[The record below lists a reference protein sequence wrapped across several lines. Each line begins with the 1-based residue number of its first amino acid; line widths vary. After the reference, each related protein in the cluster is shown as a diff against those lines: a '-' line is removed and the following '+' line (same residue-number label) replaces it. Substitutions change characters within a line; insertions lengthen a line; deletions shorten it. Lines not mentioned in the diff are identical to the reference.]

1 LAYLALPWLVQASL
15 REPLGSQRGLVWFV
29 LAIGLF
35 FRLLAFFSEPVLEDD
50 YYRYMWEGGLLANGY
65 NPSAI
70 APVDALN
77 AQPGSQLSSLAEQS
91 GPVVHRVS
99 HKGLRSNYPPIAQ
112 LAFAVSYFIAPWN
125 LLAWKLV
132 SLLGDLAVMALLTLL
147 LRDAGRPVLWS
158 TLYWWNPLIVK
169 ELANSGHMDG
179 IVVAFT
185 LAALLMSARGR
196 HGIALVA
203 LSLAIGTKLWPVL
216 LTPLLLR
223 PLRTKPGHAM
233 LGLGFIGVTT
243 VLWLLPGYLGGPG
256 ETSFYLAYA
265 QRWSTNSALFPFI
278 ERAVT
283 WMLEPAGWQAWA
295 WAASRGLLLSV
306 LCGIAVWQSLRPV
319 DGTRDLVTRA
329 CIVVGA
335 LVLLSPAQF
344 PWYMIWVLPLAA
356 FCPMWSLLTVTAT
369 TPLYYL
375 SFFFFAQGAY
385 HVFTNWVVW
394 VIWLPVWGLITLQ
407 ISRSVSSRTPRPPR
421 GTKAHPI

>member
-1 LAYLALPWLVQASL
+1 
-15 REPLGSQRGLVWFV
+15 
-29 LAIGLF
+29 
-35 FRLLAFFSEPVLEDD
+35 
-50 YYRYMWEGGLLANGY
+50 
-65 NPSAI
+65 
-70 APVDALN
+70 
-77 AQPGSQLSSLAEQS
+77 
-91 GPVVHRVS
+91 
-99 HKGLRSNYPPIAQ
+99 
-112 LAFAVSYFIAPWN
+112 
-125 LLAWKLV
+125 
-132 SLLGDLAVMALLTLL
+132 MALLTLL

-283 WMLEPAGWQAWA
+283 WILEPAGWQDNLCR
-295 WAASRGLLLSV
+295 SRRGNPTG
-306 LCGIAVWQSLRPV
+306 CG
-319 DGTRDLVTRA
+319 
-329 CIVVGA
+329 
-335 LVLLSPAQF
+335 F
-344 PWYMIWVLPLAA
+344 
-356 FCPMWSLLTVTAT
+356 
-369 TPLYYL
+369 
-375 SFFFFAQGAY
+375 
-385 HVFTNWVVW
+385 
-394 VIWLPVWGLITLQ
+394 
-407 ISRSVSSRTPRPPR
+407 
-421 GTKAHPI
+421 